1 MKNKYVLY
9 GMRMFKDLKETIF
22 LLDKPCESN
31 IYNLFI
37 ANSLRSK
44 EFNTGGDTYLC
55 CLTDKEYI
63 RKTEEGE
70 VVYHMFLLDS
80 ADPNILLLSRKGEFS
95 KHKNDKLSEINPY
108 EAKDV
113 LNFKVLQ
120 QESTLK
126 LLANTKVIQEHTL
139 Q

>member
-9 GMRMFKDLKETIF
+9 GMRMFKDLKDTVF

-37 ANSLRSK
+37 ANSLRQK
-44 EFNTGGDTYLC
+44 GFNTGGDTYLC
-55 CLTDKEYI
+55 CLTDSEYL

-70 VVYHMFLLDS
+70 TVYHFFLLDS
-80 ADPNILLLSRKGEFS
+80 ADEEILLLARRSEFY
-95 KHKNDKLSEINPY
+95 KNKADKLSVINPY
-108 EAKDV
+108 EVNKV

-126 LLANTKVIQEHTL
+126 LLANTKVIDEHTL